1 MPEDKVEMVR
11 SFYKYL
17 ESDDDDSDFEK
28 SNLTDEEYCKN
39 TSHLFVHNIRAVSRI
54 MSNYAAK
61 WVK

>member
-1 MPEDKVEMVR
+1 MVR